1 MVKMTMKVPEM
12 SCKFPPLY
20 ASIACKGARLP
31 SPRPRVAAIAHP
43 APYAVCNTARFGSPH
58 SAAAAVTGG
67 HCKGVIEKEVA
78 KIEGVITVS
87 ADPTSKDVVV
97 SPSLASVWAF

>member
-12 SCKFPPLY
+12 SCKFPLLW
-20 ASIACKGARLP
+20 ASIACKGARLS
-31 SPRPRVAAIAHP
+31 SPRARVAAIAHP
-43 APYAVCNTARFGSPH
+43 SAVCRTVFPPH
-58 SAAAAVTGG
+58 SAAAAATGG

-78 KIEGVITVS
+78 KIEGVTAVS

-97 SPSLASVWAF
+97 SPSLAGVWAL

>member
-1 MVKMTMKVPEM
+1 MCKGAMVKMTMKVPEM
-12 SCKFPPLY
+12 SCKCPLLY
-20 ASIACKGARLP
+20 APLACLP
-31 SPRPRVAAIAHP
+31 SPRARVAAIAHP
-43 APYAVCNTARFGSPH
+43 GLPHGTVPH
-58 SAAAAVTGG
+58 SAAAAATGG